1 MSGATLPSPT
11 RLYDVHAED
20 FNFIY
25 DPKQGLNSR
34 YKSSSFYHTRN
45 IEFPNR
51 LKILQKT
58 YSKINM
64 KLFEFQVSVLIIYLW
79 FSAKYSRKRRKT
91 DNI

>member
-51 LKILQKT
+51 LK
-58 YSKINM
+58 KITKNI
-64 KLFEFQVSVLIIYLW
+64 KQNQYEVIRIPSFSPDYLPVS
-79 FSAKYSRKRRKT
+79 FS
-91 DNI
+91 